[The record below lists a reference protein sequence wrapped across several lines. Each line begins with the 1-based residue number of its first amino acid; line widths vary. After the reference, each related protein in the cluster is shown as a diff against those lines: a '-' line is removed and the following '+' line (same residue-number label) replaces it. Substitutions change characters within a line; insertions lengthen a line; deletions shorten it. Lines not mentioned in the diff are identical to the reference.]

1 MQDSKE
7 FINKIHKKNILRKQ
21 LRHKEKLY
29 DEIRDNPNLE
39 FTSKQLLK
47 EINEIRSELNLHD

>member
-7 FINKIHKKNILRKQ
+7 FINKIHKKNILRKK

-47 EINEIRSELNLHD
+47 EINELRSELNLHD